1 MVSLKDIG
9 ATLLTWGV
17 VANAY
22 CSEVNVCATAVVPKT
37 NSQDLYLQITAP
49 SDSGWAGVGL
59 GSQMKGATI
68 FVIYPNAAKTNLTL
82 SPRTGKGRFEPE
94 HDSSID
100 ATVLEGT
107 EIKDGKW
114 IMNFVCHNCRDV
126 VDVTSTNADFIYAQG
141 GGDSVSGDQPDASI
155 YQHGTRG
162 QFTMNLV
169 AVTKTTSGN
178 PFDATTNT
186 SGNNTDSSSDD
197 DSNTTGD
204 SGNGGGSS
212 QSMSEADR
220 TLRSHG
226 IIMAVSWLFLLPL
239 GATFI
244 RFLAQAFP
252 RPVPLYMHA
261 GIQLFTFILATVGF
275 GLGISTSAQ
284 NETHWTA
291 DHQKLGVAIM
301 VLFFLQA
308 PMGYIHHVNY
318 VATGERGFWSHAH
331 IWNGRLVM
339 LLGIVNGGL
348 GLDLAGIKRKSFG
361 VTIGVVDKKWV
372 IAYSVVAG
380 IVGSLYIGGLVGK
393 ALMGEA
399 RRERGNKK
407 DESY

>member
-1 MVSLKDIG
+1 S
-9 ATLLTWGV
+9 
-17 VANAY
+17 
-22 CSEVNVCATAVVPKT
+22 
-37 NSQDLYLQITAP
+37 SQDLYLQITAP

-59 GSQMKGATI
+59 GTRMRGATI
-68 FVIYPNAAKTNLTL
+68 FVIYPNAANTNLTL
-82 SPRTGKGRFEPE
+82 SPRTGEGNIEPQ

-100 ATVLEGT
+100 ATVLGGT

-114 IMNFVCHNCRDV
+114 IMNFVCHNCRGA
-126 VDVTSTNADFIYAQG
+126 VDVTSTDADFIYAQG
-141 GGDSVSGDQPDASI
+141 GSDSISSDQPDASI

-162 QFTMNLV
+162 QFSMDLV

-178 PFDATTNT
+178 PFLSTNT
-186 SGNNTDSSSDD
+186 GNTGGNNTDTDNSTSN
-197 DSNTTGD
+197 DSGEGD
-204 SGNGGGSS
+204 SSAP
-212 QSMSEADR
+212 MSKPDK
-220 TLRSHG
+220 TLLAHG

-244 RFLAQAFP
+244 RFLAQTFP

-261 GIQLFTFILATVGF
+261 GIQLLTFILAIVGF
-275 GLGISTSAQ
+275 SLGIYTSEQ
-284 NETHWTA
+284 NGTHWTA

-318 VATGERGFWSHAH
+318 VATGKRQLWSHAH

-361 VTIGVVDKKWV
+361 GKVDKKWV

-393 ALMGEA
+393 ALIGET
-399 RRERGNKK
+399 RERRGNKE
-407 DESY
+407 ESHESRDGYQKETLMQTDA